1 MESAASQTSNAGAAS
16 SAAQRV
22 MWSHHVHRGLDGA
35 PYRHSLNVTR
45 LPLVRD
51 FLSNLSLQ
59 LVQIA

>member
-1 MESAASQTSNAGAAS
+1 MESAASQTSNTGAAA
-16 SAAQRV
+16 AAQRV